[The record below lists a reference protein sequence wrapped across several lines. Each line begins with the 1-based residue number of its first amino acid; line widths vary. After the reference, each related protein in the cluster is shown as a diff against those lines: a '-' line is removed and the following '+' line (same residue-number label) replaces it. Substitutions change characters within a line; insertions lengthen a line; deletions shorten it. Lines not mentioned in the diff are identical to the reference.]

1 MQQHKKKICF
11 AAGEFFPTVG
21 GLSKSATRIAE
32 MLAAAGFEMHVI
44 VPVQGPISNFVVD
57 QEEVNGLL
65 IYRVPVGDDVENSNG
80 MALVKVIRQLDEELS
95 FDLFHGFFLPMAY
108 ACCLGMNKNVRPLI
122 SSIRGSDAKKWTE
135 PSMNN
140 LLRLVIKKTSCLTSV
155 NIVLLANVIKASGI
169 EVDSMFIKNSIG
181 LHSNIIWNIDTMTQG
196 KIGTLGKF
204 QKCKE
209 IDILLDSYNNVDATL
224 RSNLTL
230 IGDFPT
236 DNLKMENQNKI
247 EFLKLQD
254 EVVLTGF
261 LDETAVVQNL
271 VDLNVFV
278 STSSSEG
285 FPNALLEAASL
296 GVPIVVAGFEGVE
309 DYCENGK
316 NVLIVP
322 VGDVKATADAIS
334 SILMNKEL
342 AQHLSKGA
350 IDLAKSL
357 TPDIEKK
364 QWVQLYKAQ
373 IEKDLKTNFLKKQSI
388 CLK

>member
-1 MQQHKKKICF
+1 MHQYKKEICF
-11 AAGEFFPTVG
+11 ATGEFFPTVG

-32 MLAAAGFEMHVI
+32 MLGASGFEMHVI
-44 VPVQGPISNFVVD
+44 VPVQGTISEFMVRP
-57 QEEVNGLL
+57 EEENGLL
-65 IYRVPVGDDVENSNG
+65 VYRVPVGDDVQSTNG
-80 MALVKVIRQLDEELS
+80 SSLVKAIRQLDEELN

-135 PSMNN
+135 PSMKN

-155 NIVLLANVIKASGI
+155 NTALLSNVIKSSSVA
-169 EVDSMFIKNSIG
+169 VDSMFIKNSIG
-181 LHSNIIWNIDTMTQG
+181 LQSNLKWNIDTMTQG

-209 IDILLDSYNNVDATL
+209 IDVLLESYNNVNATL
-224 RSNLTL
+224 RSSLTL
-230 IGDFPT
+230 IGDFPNKDLKT
-236 DNLKMENQNKI
+236 ENLNKI
-247 EFLKLQD
+247 EYLKLQG
-254 EVVLTGF
+254 EAFLTGF
-261 LDETAVVQNL
+261 LDEIEVVKNL
-271 VDLNVFV
+271 RGLNIFV

-296 GVPIVVAGFEGVE
+296 GVPIVVAGFEGIE

-316 NVLIVP
+316 NALIVP
-322 VGDVKATADAIS
+322 IGDVKATADAIS

-364 QWVQLYKAQ
+364 QWVDLYQEQ
-373 IEKDLKTNFLKKQSI
+373 IGKNFKRNFLKKHHV
-388 CLK
+388 